1 MNVNPLLQD
10 INAKT
15 FLQDYLEAKG
25 VIDVK
30 KYLHPDGSCF
40 DSCWDYPNIEEAIDL
55 FHAHKE
61 DKIGIVIDS
70 DMDGACS
77 AALTTIFLKSLG
89 VGNYQVFAHNG
100 KQHGITDLVEQILE
114 ADIDFLFIPDAGTN
128 EVESCKVLKEHGID
142 IVVLDHHLVEKP
154 NPYAIIVNPYL
165 GDGLN
170 TKISGTGVVYKFC
183 EAYYSRYKGCEWAEC
198 GNTMDIVAVSLV
210 SDVCDLS
217 SLENRAFIEYGLSD
231 PDNEFLCH
239 LFTKKCTR
247 RGVTPEGISWDV
259 APLGNALAR
268 SDEQETKLLFFKAL
282 VGEID
287 FEEALKDITRVK
299 RQQDNAV
306 KAVVEELE
314 PTLDMSHKAIV
325 GFSDAENKSFLGLIA
340 NKFCGANNKPVFL
353 FRELNKDKWSGSMR
367 SPVPLA
373 EKINESGLATAQGHE
388 EACGVFLK
396 KSNLDRFISWLDTLD
411 LSTKPAIDV
420 TACVKPEALNT
431 QLMKSIQDKKV
442 LWGKGMEQP
451 TFFIKQKVKSSQVF
465 VFEKKTTT
473 IKVVCGD
480 LSCIKFFAKPEDVEA
495 FKKYDEFELEMVI
508 GDCGVNEWEGVVT
521 PQGVIKEYEIKP
533 IEKKE
538 ESWED
543 LF

>member
-1 MNVNPLLQD
+1 M
-10 INAKT
+10 
-15 FLQDYLEAKG
+15 
-25 VIDVK
+25 
-30 KYLHPDGSCF
+30 
-40 DSCWDYPNIEEAIDL
+40 
-55 FHAHKE
+55 
-61 DKIGIVIDS
+61 S

-77 AALTTIFLKSLG
+77 TALAVILLNSLG
-89 VGNYQVFAHNG
+89 VEQYVLFSHIG
-100 KQHGITDLVEQILE
+100 KQHGCTDLLPNILE
-114 ADIDFLFIPDAGTN
+114 AEVELLIIPDAGTN
-128 EVESCKVLKEHGID
+128 EVESCKLLQEAGID
-142 IVVLDHHLVEKP
+142 VLILDHHLVEKP
-154 NPYAIIVNPYL
+154 NPFATIVNPYL
-165 GDGLN
+165 GSNLN
-170 TKISGTGVVYKFC
+170 TAISGTGVVYKFC
-183 EAYYSRYKGCEWAEC
+183 EAYYNRYKGCEWAEC

-231 PDNEFLCH
+231 PDNEFLSH

-325 GFSDAENKSFLGLIA
+325 GFSDAKNKSYLGLIA
-340 NKFCGANNKPVFL
+340 NKFCGSSGKPVFL
-353 FRELNKDKWSGSMR
+353 FRELNPYKWSGSMR
-367 SPVPLA
+367 SPVPIA
-373 EKINESGLATAQGHE
+373 EKINASGLATAQGHS
-388 EACGVFLK
+388 EACGVTVK
-396 KSNLDRFISWLDTLD
+396 KKDLDGFIEWLDTLD
-411 LSTKPAIDV
+411 LSDKPPVEV
-420 TACVKPEALNT
+420 TACVEPDVLT
-431 QLMKSIQDKKV
+431 TTLMKTIQDDKI

-451 TFFIKQKVKSSQVF
+451 TFYIKQKIKSSQVF

-473 IKVVCGD
+473 IKIVCGD

-495 FKKYDEFELEMVI
+495 FKKYDEFELEMVV
-508 GDCGVNEWEGVVT
+508 GDCGINEWEGVVT
-521 PQGVIKEYEIKP
+521 PQAVIKEYEIKP
-533 IEKKE
+533 IEKKI

>member
-89 VGNYQVFAHNG
+89 VGNHQVFAHNG

-373 EKINESGLATAQGHE
+373 EKINEIKKEMGNE
-388 EACGVFLK
+388 EHLEIGAYNINWTITISTTLDSTRLK
-396 KSNLDRFISWLDTLD
+396 KEDPELWNRYSKEGITRRFSI
-411 LSTKPAIDV
+411 
-420 TACVKPEALNT
+420 TAPKR
-431 QLMKSIQDKKV
+431 
-442 LWGKGMEQP
+442 
-451 TFFIKQKVKSSQVF
+451 
-465 VFEKKTTT
+465 
-473 IKVVCGD
+473 
-480 LSCIKFFAKPEDVEA
+480 
-495 FKKYDEFELEMVI
+495 
-508 GDCGVNEWEGVVT
+508 
-521 PQGVIKEYEIKP
+521 
-533 IEKKE
+533 
-538 ESWED
+538 
-543 LF
+543 